1 MHSSPFL
8 REWCSD
14 PNPVSKSPI
23 SNLQSFDFAQ
33 DKSPI
38 SKFAIRNSHV
48 LFLLLLAAFALR
60 LYRLGVASLWYD
72 ETVSTF
78 LARQDLVA
86 LTRHTAGDIHP
97 PLYYYVLHFWGQVAG
112 WSQFSFAF
120 VSLFFGVLTIALAYR
135 AAREWFTARV
145 ALIAALLVA
154 ASPYN
159 LWYSQ
164 EVRMYTMGALLG
176 LASTYF
182 FVRMFSRQSPVASRQ
197 KILSREFIA
206 YAILSALGMYTLYY
220 FAFLLVFQN
229 LAALA
234 WLLSNRKSEIIN
246 LKSEIAIWVASQ
258 FAILIL
264 YLPWLPIAFRQA
276 TDPPVPPW
284 RSFTALPNVLIE
296 SFSALSLGQSL
307 DPALTWPIL
316 FFIVLLIGFAL
327 WRGNRLIAQ
336 SPNHPTTQRPNDPT
350 TQPPNHLTTGLFLL
364 GYTFIPVLVIFV
376 LSLWKPLYHVR
387 YVFLYSPGF
396 YILWALGL
404 ASVFS
409 LRVNYR
415 KYATS
420 MLAGSLLLAAA
431 IGYSDY
437 NFWFDP
443 RYAHDDLRDAVH
455 YLAQH
460 WRPGDAILI
469 NAGYTYTAF
478 DYYSDLPVV
487 WRGRLV
493 DYPPPDVSLGTLQRL
508 IDQRAGAIVLQTG
521 SIGGGASLGWGSHE
535 SDFYAT
541 TADET
546 RAALDRVFALH
557 PRVWMLRLY
566 DTVVDPNGVV
576 RDYLATR
583 GRIIDDQQFA
593 GESFTRV
600 QGYLTTRAPLT
611 ALPDGATRR
620 DVLLGGRIALLG
632 FEPANAPARAGAP
645 LDVDLYWQ
653 AQQPTNIDEHL
664 YVGLFA
670 TDGKPVASTDDVPL
684 GDALGTS
691 RWSPGEVLREPV
703 RLIVPANVP
712 PGDYVLRVAMYDPL
726 TNEPLAAPPGKWV
739 AANDQIVLTAVRVEK
754 TVSSGQ

>member
-1 MHSSPFL
+1 M
-8 REWCSD
+8 
-14 PNPVSKSPI
+14 
-23 SNLQSFDFAQ
+23 
-33 DKSPI
+33 
-38 SKFAIRNSHV
+38 
-48 LFLLLLAAFALR
+48 
-60 LYRLGVASLWYD
+60 
-72 ETVSTF
+72 
-78 LARQDLVA
+78 
-86 LTRHTAGDIHP
+86 
-97 PLYYYVLHFWGQVAG
+97 
-112 WSQFSFAF
+112 
-120 VSLFFGVLTIALAYR
+120 
-135 AAREWFTARV
+135 
-145 ALIAALLVA
+145 
-154 ASPYN
+154 
-159 LWYSQ
+159 
-164 EVRMYTMGALLG
+164 
-176 LASTYF
+176 
-182 FVRMFSRQSPVASRQ
+182 
-197 KILSREFIA
+197 IA
-206 YAILSALGMYTLYY
+206 YAGISALGLYTLYY

-229 LAALA
+229 LAALI
-234 WLLSNRKSEIIN
+234 WIVRNRKSLISN
-246 LKSEIAIWVASQ
+246 LQSLISSWVFSQLAIFV
-258 FAILIL
+258 L

-284 RSFTALPNVLIE
+284 RSFTALPNVLGE
-296 SFSALSLGQSL
+296 SFSALALGQSL

-316 FFIVLLIGFAL
+316 FFIALLIVFAL
-327 WRGNRLIAQ
+327 WRGNHQITK
-336 SPNHPTTQRPNDPT
+336 SPNRPTS
-350 TQPPNHLTTGLFLL
+350 GLFLL
-364 GYTFIPVLVIFV
+364 GYTFVPVLIIFV

-396 YILWALGL
+396 YLLWALGL
-404 ASVFS
+404 ARVFR
-409 LRVNYR
+409 LKVDFH

-420 MLAGSLLLAAA
+420 MLAGSVLLAAA

-437 NFWFDP
+437 TFWFDP

-478 DYYSDLPVV
+478 DYYSNLPVA

-493 DYPPPDVSLGTLQRL
+493 DYPPSDVSLGTLQRL

-521 SIGGGASLGWGSHE
+521 SIGGSPMLGWGSHE

-566 DTVVDPNGVV
+566 DTVVDPNGVI

-611 ALPDGATRR
+611 TLPEGATRR
-620 DVLLGGRIALLG
+620 EILLGRRIALLG
-632 FEPANAPARAGAP
+632 FEPANAIVRAGAP

-670 TDGKPVASTDDVPL
+670 ADGKPVASTDDVPL

-691 RWSPGEVLREPV
+691 RWSPGEILREPV
-703 RLIVPANVP
+703 RLIVPPNVA
-712 PGDYVLRVAMYDPL
+712 PGDYVLRVAMFNPL
-726 TNEPLAAPPGKWV
+726 TNEPLAAPPGEWV
-739 AANDQIVLTAVRVEK
+739 AANDQIVLTTVRVEK

>member
-1 MHSSPFL
+1 MRISS
-8 REWCSD
+8 R
-14 PNPVSKSPI
+14 I
-23 SNLQSFDFAQ
+23 
-33 DKSPI
+33 
-38 SKFAIRNSHV
+38 
-48 LFLLLLAAFALR
+48 LLPLILLAAFLLR
-60 LYRLGVASLWYD
+60 MYRLGVASLWYD

-78 LARQDLVA
+78 LAQQDLVT

-97 PLYYYVLHFWGQVAG
+97 PLYYYVLHFWGQLAG

-120 VSLFFGVLTIALAYR
+120 VSLIFGMLIIVLAYR
-135 AAREWFTARV
+135 VAREWFNARV
-145 ALIAALLVA
+145 ALVATLLVA

-182 FVRMFSRQSPVASRQ
+182 FVRVLAKTTDDRRQTTDNNSSRTS
-197 KILSREFIA
+197 KLSRILTRDFIA
-206 YAILSALGMYTLYY
+206 YAVVSALGMYTLYY

-229 LAALA
+229 LAALT
-234 WLLSNRKSEIIN
+234 WLILKQRSEILQHKSEITSWV
-246 LKSEIAIWVASQ
+246 LSQIAILV
-258 FAILIL
+258 L

-307 DPALTWPIL
+307 DPELTWPIL
-316 FFIVLLIGFAL
+316 FFIAVLVVFAL
-327 WRGNRLIAQ
+327 WRGNHLFAR
-336 SPNHPTTQRPNDPT
+336 SSNHPG
-350 TQPPNHLTTGLFLL
+350 GLFLL
-364 GYTFIPVLVIFV
+364 GYSFIPVLVIFI

-396 YILWALGL
+396 YILLALGL

-409 LRVNYR
+409 FRINYG

-420 MLAGSLLLAAA
+420 MLAGGLLLAAA

-455 YLAQH
+455 YLVQH

-478 DYYSDLPVV
+478 DYYSDLPVA

-508 IDQRAGAIVLQTG
+508 IDMRAGAIVLQTG
-521 SIGGGASLGWGSHE
+521 SIGGSPNLGWGNHE

-546 RAALDRVFALH
+546 RAALERVFALH

-566 DTVVDPNGVV
+566 DTVVDPNGVI
-576 RDYLATR
+576 RDYLATH

-600 QGYLTTRAPLT
+600 QGYLTTRAPRT
-611 ALPDGATRR
+611 ALPDTATRR
-620 DVLLGGRIALLG
+620 DVLLGGRIKLLG
-632 FEPANAPARAGAP
+632 FEPAPITVSAGSP

-670 TDGKPVASTDDVPL
+670 ADGKPAASTDDVPL
-684 GDALGTS
+684 GDVLGTS
-691 RWSPGEVLREPV
+691 RWSPGEIMREPV
-703 RLIVPANVP
+703 RLIVPANVA
-712 PGDYVLRVAMYDPL
+712 PGDYVLHVSMYNPL
-726 TNEPLAAPPGKWV
+726 TNEPLAAPPGEWV
-739 AANDQIVLTAVRVEK
+739 AANDQIVLTDVH
-754 TVSSGQ
+754 VSSQ

>member
-1 MHSSPFL
+1 MRISSRLLLPF
-8 REWCSD
+8 
-14 PNPVSKSPI
+14 I
-23 SNLQSFDFAQ
+23 
-33 DKSPI
+33 
-38 SKFAIRNSHV
+38 
-48 LFLLLLAAFALR
+48 LLAALALR

-97 PLYYYVLHFWGQVAG
+97 PLYYYVLHFWGQAAG

-120 VSLFFGVLTIALAYR
+120 VSLFFGMLIIALVYR
-135 AAREWFTARV
+135 VGREWFNARV
-145 ALIAALLVA
+145 ALFAALLIA

-182 FVRMFSRQSPVASRQ
+182 FVRLFAKSTGARRQTTEKDSPLTARLMRLFSRDFVAYG
-197 KILSREFIA
+197 II
-206 YAILSALGMYTLYY
+206 SALGMYTLYY
-220 FAFLLVFQN
+220 FAFLLIFQN
-229 LAALA
+229 LAALV
-234 WLLSNRKSEIIN
+234 WIIQSRKSEIIN
-246 LKSEIAIWVASQ
+246 LQLEISTWLLSQIAILV
-258 FAILIL
+258 L
-264 YLPWLPIAFRQA
+264 YAPWFPIAFRQA

-284 RSFTALPNVLIE
+284 RSFTALPNVLVE

-307 DPALTWPIL
+307 DPELTWPIL
-316 FFIVLLIGFAL
+316 FFIAILIVFAL
-327 WRGNRLIAQ
+327 WRGNHLFAR
-336 SPNHPTTQRPNDPT
+336 SSNHPG
-350 TQPPNHLTTGLFLL
+350 GLFLL
-364 GYTFIPVLVIFV
+364 GYTFIPVLVIFI
-376 LSLWKPLYHVR
+376 LSLCKPLYHVR

-404 ASVFS
+404 VSVFS
-409 LRVNYR
+409 FQVNYR

-420 MLAGSLLLAAA
+420 MLAGGLLLAAA

-455 YLAQH
+455 YLVQH

-478 DYYSDLPVV
+478 DYYSDLPVA

-493 DYPPPDVSLGTLQRL
+493 DYPPSDVSLGTLQRL

-521 SIGGGASLGWGSHE
+521 SIGGNSSLGWGSHE

-541 TADET
+541 TAEET

-566 DTVVDPNGVV
+566 DTVVDPDGVI
-576 RDYLATR
+576 RDYLATH

-600 QGYLTTRAPLT
+600 QGYLTTRAPQS
-611 ALPDGATRR
+611 ALPDNTTRR
-620 DVLLGGRIALLG
+620 DILLGGRIALLG
-632 FEPANAPARAGAP
+632 FEPANVTVRAGAP

-664 YVGLFA
+664 YIGLFT
-670 TDGKPVASTDDVPL
+670 TDGKPVVSTGDVPL
-684 GDALGTS
+684 GNALGTS
-691 RWSPGEVLREPV
+691 HWSPDDILREPV
-703 RLIVPANVP
+703 RLIIPANVA
-712 PGDYVLRVAMYDPL
+712 PGDYVLRVSMYNPL
-726 TNEPLAAPPGKWV
+726 TNEPLSAPSGEWV
-739 AANDQIVLTAVRVEK
+739 AANDQIVLTSVHVA
-754 TVSSGQ
+754 SQ

>member
-1 MHSSPFL
+1 MRISSRSLLPF
-8 REWCSD
+8 
-14 PNPVSKSPI
+14 I
-23 SNLQSFDFAQ
+23 
-33 DKSPI
+33 
-38 SKFAIRNSHV
+38 
-48 LFLLLLAAFALR
+48 LLAAFALR
-60 LYRLGVASLWYD
+60 MYRLGAASLWYD
-72 ETVSTF
+72 ETVSAF

-86 LTRHTAGDIHP
+86 LTQHTAGDIHP

-112 WSQFSFAF
+112 WSQFAFAF
-120 VSLFFGVLTIALAYR
+120 VSLFFDILLIALVYR
-135 AAREWFTARV
+135 VAREWLISTPFPSPVAREKGEGV
-145 ALIAALLVA
+145 GVLAALLVA

-182 FVRMFSRQSPVASRQ
+182 FVRMFSRPSPVASRQ
-197 KILSREFIA
+197 KILPRDLVA
-206 YAILSALGMYTLYY
+206 YAVVSALGMYTLYY

-229 LAALA
+229 LAALV
-234 WLLSNRKSEIIN
+234 WIFRPSPR
-246 LKSEIAIWVASQ
+246 ASRNSHITFYVLRQ
-258 FAILIL
+258 WFFSQIAILIL

-284 RSFTALPNVLIE
+284 RSFTALPNVLGE

-316 FFIVLLIGFAL
+316 FFIAVLIVIAL
-327 WRGNRLIAQ
+327 WHG
-336 SPNHPTTQRPNDPT
+336 NHPI
-350 TQPPNHLTTGLFLL
+350 TQPPNHLTSGVFLL
-364 GYTFIPVLVIFV
+364 GYTFVPVLVIFL

-387 YVFLYSPGF
+387 YVFLYSPAF

-404 ASVFS
+404 ARVFS
-409 LRVNYR
+409 LKIDFR
-415 KYATS
+415 KYATAIF
-420 MLAGSLLLAAA
+420 AGGALLAAA

-455 YLAQH
+455 YLTQH

-478 DYYSDLPVV
+478 DYYSDLPVA
-487 WRGRLV
+487 WRGRLI
-493 DYPPPDVSLGTLQRL
+493 DYPPNDASLGTPPHS
-508 IDQRAGAIVLQTG
+508 IDPRAGASVLETG
-521 SIGGGASLGWGSHE
+521 SIGGSPSLGWGSHA

-566 DTVVDPNGVV
+566 DTVVDPNGVI
-576 RDYLATR
+576 RDYLATY
-583 GRIIDDQQFA
+583 GRIIDSQGFA
-593 GESFTRV
+593 GESFPLV
-600 QGYLTTRAPLT
+600 EGYLTARAPLT
-611 ALPDGATRR
+611 ALPDTATRR
-620 DVLLGGRIALLG
+620 DVLLSGRIALLG
-632 FEPANAPARAGAP
+632 FAPAHATVRAGAP
-645 LDVDLYWQ
+645 LDVDVYWQ

-670 TDGKPVASTDDVPL
+670 ADGKPVASTDDVPL
-684 GDALGTS
+684 GNALGTS
-691 RWSPGEVLREPV
+691 RWTPGEILREPV
-703 RLIVPANVP
+703 RLIVPPSVA
-712 PGDYVLRVAMYDPL
+712 PGTYVLRVAMYNPL
-726 TNEPLAAPPGKWV
+726 TNEPLAAPPGEWV
-739 AANDQIVLTAVRVEK
+739 GANDQVVLTAVRVE
-754 TVSSGQ
+754 Q